1 MIMCRYKDTSVGIRK
16 LDFRKKRGMM
26 AAYLTDGR
34 ELIVPIHFFPE
45 IKALSIKQR
54 QDYMIMDS
62 QFFSFESIGRIF
74 SIKDLVTSSSDA
86 QCHLDN
92 SCHLDIFTN
101 V

>member
-74 SIKDLVTSSSDA
+74 SIKDLVA
-86 QCHLDN
+86 
-92 SCHLDIFTN
+92 I
-101 V
+101 